1 MSAMTTTERPSRRRN
16 AGAGDG
22 PNQVPRRKADEKKL
36 RRMAKM
42 LAERDQLYRDRD
54 ALIVQMYD
62 HGYTHA
68 QIAALINAEASEPI
82 TYDAVGRIIR
92 IARADGADI

>member
-1 MSAMTTTERPSRRRN
+1 MSTMTTTERPPRRRN

-42 LAERDQLYRDRD
+42 LAERDGLYRERD
-54 ALIVQMYD
+54 ALIVSMYD

-68 QIAALINAEASEPI
+68 QIAELINAEASEPI
-82 TYDAVGRIIR
+82 TYDAVDRVIR
-92 IARADGADI
+92 IARSEGANI

>member
-1 MSAMTTTERPSRRRN
+1 MTASEERPRRRN

-22 PNQVPRRKADEKKL
+22 PNQVPRLKSDEKKL

-42 LAERDQLYRDRD
+42 LDERDGLYRDRD

-68 QIAALINAEASEPI
+68 QIAALINAEARATGPI

-92 IARADGADI
+92 IARSEGADV